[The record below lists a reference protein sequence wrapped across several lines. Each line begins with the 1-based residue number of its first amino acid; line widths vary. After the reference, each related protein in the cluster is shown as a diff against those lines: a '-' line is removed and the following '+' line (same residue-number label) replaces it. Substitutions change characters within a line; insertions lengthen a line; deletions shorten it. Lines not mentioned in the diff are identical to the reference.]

1 MLPILK
7 KPFPIRRLGALL
19 PLALLLLLPAGVEAA
34 DTYEA
39 SWDGGSLVATANAGF
54 TEATI
59 EAVSVSF
66 DQCGTAPEEASCTWE
81 ATATLHS
88 SPERRCNPATPEDQV
103 VWDSGEQSGNGTVS
117 DGPQSFPLE
126 GCQGQSLVFRIEFH
140 KTYEETDEPPVLRI
154 IGGTSEWTMFAF
166 GYHPGEE
173 ADNAIPTEYTSSY
186 VMPRLEPSFI
196 PTKTFGLDP
205 DCRALRLNSTR
216 YAFAFQ
222 QMGCHKAGNLARLRF
237 FSDHAPRGYVCQNRS
252 REGVRCWRRHKPAKF
267 FEWHLPSSR
276 S

>member
-1 MLPILK
+1 MK
-7 KPFPIRRLGALL
+7 KPPPIRRLGALL
-19 PLALLLLLPAGVEAA
+19 PLALLLLLPAGAEGA

-39 SWDGGSLVATANAGF
+39 SWDGGSLTATADAEF

-59 EAVSVSF
+59 ESVSVSF
-66 DQCGTAPEEASCTWE
+66 DQCGTAPEEANCTWE

-126 GCQGQSLVFRIEFH
+126 GCKGQSLLFRIEFH
-140 KTYEETDEPPVLRI
+140 KTYEEASDPPPFRVT
-154 IGGTSEWTMFAF
+154 GGGSEWTLFAF
-166 GYHPGEE
+166 GYHPVEE
-173 ADNAIPTEYTSSY
+173 EEQRIINASPTASPGY
-186 VMPRLEPSFI
+186 PLFEPSFT
-196 PTKTFGLDP
+196 PTKTFALDP

-222 QMGCHKAGNLARLRF
+222 QMGCHKAGNLARFRLLSGR
-237 FSDHAPRGYVCQNRS
+237 APRGYVCQNLS
-252 REGVRCWRRHKPAKF
+252 KGGVRCRRRHKPAEF
-267 FEWHLPSSR
+267 FEWHLPRSR